1 MRTKVNDHNEDGT
14 FDDSD
19 IARRTDAI
27 LEADGGKLGDNVA
40 AESHN

>member
-19 IARRTDAI
+19 IARGVDTIR
-27 LEADGGKLGDNVA
+27 EEDGGSLA
-40 AESHN
+40 ANIASESR